1 MKVYETGKMRVE
13 VSKTKVTKIFKDTSS
28 SKKRYKRE
36 KEALKRLKGIDGFP
50 QIISYQ
56 DQAKTIIMSHIE
68 GDNKLQLSDQ
78 SLLKL
83 RALIKTM
90 LAAGISRHALP
101 ERDLLITDSGDVSMV
116 DFERVTLR
124 RHRLSIKWFFAKR
137 VTEYHLLRLIWNH
150 NSSLLSPDEKQTL
163 QRYTSIRNKLQKLKL
178 VRSFYRK
185 HFRLQAK
192 FKK

>member
-1 MKVYETGKMRVE
+1 MRVE